1 MEGYFNKEQRVKID
15 VKSFYLSQRS
25 GITHLST
32 IYPWIQQLDVF
43 SHKLVKMWHL

>member
-25 GITHLST
+25 GITVYNL
-32 IYPWIQQLDVF
+32 PLDPEIGCVF
-43 SHKLVKMWHL
+43 P